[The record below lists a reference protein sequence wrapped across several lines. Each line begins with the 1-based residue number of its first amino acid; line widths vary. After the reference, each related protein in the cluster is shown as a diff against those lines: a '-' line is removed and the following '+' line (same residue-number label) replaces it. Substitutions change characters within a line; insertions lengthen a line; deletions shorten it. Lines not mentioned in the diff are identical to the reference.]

1 MADGTGHTVAGSR
14 RVRPA
19 SRTGEVAVRIRTL
32 RFVQALIAVL
42 LALAVVTPAAPA
54 QAAAPPVPHSMAAL
68 GDSITRGFNA
78 CGWYVD
84 CPSRSWSTGS
94 TTSVNSHLAR
104 LQRLGPVTAYNDAR
118 TGAKMSAL
126 AGQAVSAAAQGAQYV
141 TILLGANDACTGSES
156 TMTPVATF
164 AAQVDSGLATLKA
177 APATPY
183 VFIASIPDL
192 KRLWQIGK
200 DSFSARS
207 AWSLFGIC
215 QSMLANPRST
225 TTADTARRDRVQQR
239 VRDYNAALAAACA
252 AYGDRCLYD
261 GGAVF
266 GYPFTLSQ
274 VSSWDYFHPNTSGQ
288 AALAS
293 VTWSKVSAT
302 TGW

>member
-1 MADGTGHTVAGSR
+1 
-14 RVRPA
+14 
-19 SRTGEVAVRIRTL
+19 VRIRTGRL
-32 RFVQALIAVL
+32 VQALIAVL
-42 LALAVVTPAAPA
+42 LALAVVGPAAPA
-54 QAAAPPVPHSMAAL
+54 QAAVPPVPHSMAAL

-104 LQRLGPVTAYNDAR
+104 LQRLGPVTAYNDAK

-126 AGQAVSAAAQGAQYV
+126 AGQAASAATQGAQYV

-156 TMTPVATF
+156 TMTPVTTF

-207 AWSLFGIC
+207 AWSLFGVC

-225 TTADTARRDRVQQR
+225 STADAARRDRVQQR
-239 VRDYNAALAAACA
+239 VRDYNEVLASACS
-252 AYGDRCLYD
+252 AYGDHCRYD

-266 GYPFTLSQ
+266 GYSFTLSQ
-274 VSSWDYFHPNTSGQ
+274 VSTWDYFHPNTSGQ
-288 AALAS
+288 AALAAI
-293 VTWSKVSAT
+293 TWPTSY
-302 TGW
+302 GW

>member
-1 MADGTGHTVAGSR
+1 
-14 RVRPA
+14 
-19 SRTGEVAVRIRTL
+19 VRIRTVRL
-32 RFVQALIAVL
+32 VQALIAVL
-42 LALAVVTPAAPA
+42 LALAVVAPAAPA
-54 QAAAPPVPHSMAAL
+54 QAAAPPVPRSIAAL

-84 CPSRSWSTGS
+84 CPSRSWSTGG

-104 LQRLGPVTAYNDAR
+104 LQQLGPVTAYNDAK

-126 AGQAVSAAAQGAQYV
+126 AGQATTAAAQGAQYV

-156 TMTPVATF
+156 AMTPVATF
-164 AAQVDSGLATLKA
+164 AAQVDAGLSTLKA

-183 VFIASIPDL
+183 LFIASIPDI

-200 DSFSARS
+200 DSFSART

-225 TTADTARRDRVQQR
+225 TAADNDRRTRVQQR
-239 VRDYNAALAAACA
+239 VRDYNAVLASACA
-252 AYGDRCLYD
+252 AYGDHCRYD

-274 VSSWDYFHPNTSGQ
+274 VSTWDYFHPNTSGQ
-288 AALAS
+288 AALAA
-293 VTWSKVSAT
+293 VTWPTSY
-302 TGW
+302 GW